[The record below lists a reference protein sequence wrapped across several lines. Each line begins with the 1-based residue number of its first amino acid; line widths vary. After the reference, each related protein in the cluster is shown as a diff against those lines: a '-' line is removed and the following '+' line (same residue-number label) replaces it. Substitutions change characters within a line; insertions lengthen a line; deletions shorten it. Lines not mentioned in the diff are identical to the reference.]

1 MTLSFSHPSKRELLQ
16 YLPEGLFLEDEDGKI
31 LDVNPQACE
40 LLGYEREELLNR
52 PATII
57 VAQDKGFFTL
67 EQIDE
72 AMNPGAGR

>member
-1 MTLSFSHPSKRELLQ
+1 MTLSFSHLSKRELLQ

>member
-1 MTLSFSHPSKRELLQ
+1 
-16 YLPEGLFLEDEDGKI
+16 
-31 LDVNPQACE
+31 

-57 VAQDKGFFTL
+57 VARDKGFFTP

-72 AMNPGAGR
+72 AMNSGAGR